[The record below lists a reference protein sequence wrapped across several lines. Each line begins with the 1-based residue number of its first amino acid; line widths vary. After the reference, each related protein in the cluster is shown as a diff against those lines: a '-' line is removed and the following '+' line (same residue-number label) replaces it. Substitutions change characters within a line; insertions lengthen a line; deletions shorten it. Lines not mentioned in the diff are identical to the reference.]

1 VTDAHGNDPLGT
13 TFITLKKISCKIRQ
27 VPRRGR
33 QLERN
38 SMKPPETSPISTI
51 GVRSATASAVLPLAG
66 KNPDSVMRL
75 AMNIQWDEYA
85 V

>member
-1 VTDAHGNDPLGT
+1 
-13 TFITLKKISCKIRQ
+13 
-27 VPRRGR
+27 
-33 QLERN
+33 
-38 SMKPPETSPISTI
+38 MKPPETSPISTI

-85 V
+85 L